1 MFNGL
6 DYLAKWQRLKAAIYV
21 RVSTN
26 VQAEK
31 GYGLEAQITACK
43 KMCEIKNYDIV
54 DIYTDGGVSGIRDVD
69 KRKDFIRLLT
79 DAEQNKFSVLVFYAF
94 DRLARDIRVFMN
106 IVDNLKKFN
115 IKIVSCKE
123 QIDTTTDTGEFMM
136 NIYASVNQLELK
148 TIKAR
153 MAMGREEKRK
163 ESGYVGG
170 YLPYGY
176 SMVDKKIE
184 INPEHANIV
193 KIIFNACHNLKLSY
207 REIGRRLTNDGV
219 PPPIRAKKWHQ
230 TSVISIMDHKEKY
243 EGGLIYGNE
252 NDIRWPKILDKI
264 YPHRPTRK

>member
-6 DYLAKWQRLKAAIYV
+6 DYLAKWQKQKAAIYV

-26 VQAEK
+26 LQAEK
-31 GYGLEAQITACK
+31 GYGLEAQITACR

-54 DIYTDGGVSGIRDVD
+54 DIYSDDGVSGTKDALERDAF
-69 KRKDFIRLLT
+69 KKLLT
-79 DAEQNKFSVLVFYAF
+79 DAENNKFSVLVFYAF
-94 DRLARDIRVFMN
+94 DRLARDIRVFIN
-106 IVDNLKKFN
+106 IIDGLKKLN

-123 QIDTTTDTGEFMM
+123 QIDTTTDSGEFMM

-153 MAMGREEKRK
+153 LAMGREEKRK

-176 SMVDKKIE
+176 SMIDKKIE

-193 KIIFNACHNLKLSY
+193 RAIFNACHVLKLSY
-207 REIGRRLTNDGV
+207 REIARRLTNDGV

-230 TSVISIMDHKEKY
+230 TSVISVLDHKEKY
-243 EGGLIYGNE
+243 EGSLIYGNE
-252 NDIRWPKILDKI
+252 NDVRWPKILDKI
-264 YPHRPTRK
+264 YPPRPTRK